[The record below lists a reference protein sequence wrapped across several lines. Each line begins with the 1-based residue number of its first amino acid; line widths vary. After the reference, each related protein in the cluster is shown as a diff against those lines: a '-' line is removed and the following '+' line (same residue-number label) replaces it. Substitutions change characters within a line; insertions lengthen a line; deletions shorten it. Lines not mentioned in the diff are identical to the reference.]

1 MMTSATLRESR
12 SVSVWGLFAMLL
24 GFFLCLAPAAA
35 QAQTADV
42 SVMMIAASTVQP
54 GGAIMYNATVSNPG
68 PDAATGLT
76 LTLPLPGDATFTSG
90 RCNLHA

>member
-54 GGAIMYNATVSNPG
+54 GGTSRI
-68 PDAATGLT
+68 TGLCRT
-76 LTLPLPGDATFTSG
+76 LVPMPQPD
-90 RCNLHA
+90 